1 MGFCTFIDAQKL
13 NLVLENNKCNKGFSC
28 VFLYGGQSDLKL
40 SVSTFVNNKK
50 EVRGG
55 YRFGF

>member
-1 MGFCTFIDAQKL
+1 MGFCTFIAAQKL
-13 NLVLENNKCNKGFSC
+13 NIVLENNKCKQGFSC
-28 VFLYGGQSDLKL
+28 VFLFGGECDLKL

-50 EVRGG
+50 EVCGG